1 MIFIALCF
9 KGRYHDGHVKC
20 DADGNNCYGFLL
32 AVYAHDYGGVKA
44 QYFRRFQRD
53 RPEPV
58 TIISNTDTEGATFL
72 EHAHSQLRYFHLYEN
87 VNASYT
93 GYEGE
98 QAFNNAGPPE
108 FGVLATWN
116 PSTLGAGGGWH
127 GWTDL
132 SNVDKA
138 IAPLNMYN
146 IHVINEA
153 FSYVQGWAEGSLQ
166 VADKTLGEFFGV
178 SPPWD
183 FTVEPLVQFVA
194 QTSSEECVA
203 EEDTGTVAGGGG
215 DAAEGGGGDHLCFTS
230 DALVAM
236 ADGSLSLI
244 SDIREGQYVQ
254 TGGLNGQVGRVTDVL
269 RHDVY
274 GKVNMAVVSTASGAE
289 LVGTLS
295 HPIFMEGAWMEI
307 QEAMSGGY
315 LKDARV
321 ESRYVDVLYNLEVD
335 GDALHGPSQHS
346 YIVHGLT
353 ASGLGDDVL
362 LNQLFQRQ
370 KLWQTQLIDKC
381 DLLQHVMKHS
391 TALRSELDFA
401 GSAER
406 VLNEVLRLS
415 VSF

>member
-1 MIFIALCF
+1 M
-9 KGRYHDGHVKC
+9 
-20 DADGNNCYGFLL
+20 
-32 AVYAHDYGGVKA
+32 YAHDYGGGKA

-72 EHAHSQLRYFHLYEN
+72 EHAHDQLRYFHVYEN

-93 GYEGE
+93 GFQGE
-98 QAFNNAGPPE
+98 QAFNNAALPE

-138 IAPLNMYN
+138 IAPLNKYN

-166 VADKTLGEFFGV
+166 VADKTLEEFFEV
-178 SPPWD
+178 TPPWD
-183 FTVEPLVQFVA
+183 FTVERLVQVVA
-194 QTSSEECVA
+194 QTSSEECVV
-203 EEDTGTVAGGGG
+203 EEETDTVGGGGGDEAGGGG
-215 DAAEGGGGDHLCFTS
+215 GDILCFTS
-230 DALVAM
+230 DSLVTM
-236 ADGSLSLI
+236 ADGNLSAI
-244 SDIREGQYVQ
+244 SDIQEGQLVQ
-254 TGGLNGQVGRVTDVL
+254 TGLNGQVGRVTDVL

-274 GKVNMAVVSTASGAE
+274 GKVDMAVVSTASGTE

-295 HPIFMEGAWMEI
+295 HPILVEGVWMEI
-307 QEAMSGGY
+307 QEAMSSGF
-315 LKDARV
+315 LRDARI
-321 ESRYVDVLYNLEVD
+321 ENLYVDVLYNLEVD
-335 GDALHGPSQHS
+335 GDSPYGPSQHS
-346 YIVHGLT
+346 YVVHGVT

-370 KLWQTQLIDKC
+370 KMWQTQPVDEC
-381 DLLQHVMKHS
+381 DLHVVKGS
-391 TALRSELDFA
+391 TALHSALDFT
-401 GSAER
+401 GDAEL
-406 VLNEVLRLS
+406 VLNDVMHLS
-415 VSF
+415 VSL